1 MRLIAKETKYKCAVI
16 YNDTTVLTKEI
27 SILNY
32 SANMNITIESDLG
45 EKFYYDIGT
54 PTLTCKVNGEERLTG
69 YTYSWGKVDN
79 NGIFSAITNANKN
92 KIVKGFKAAFNDN
105 IV

>member
-1 MRLIAKETKYKCAVI
+1 MQVKKSDSAAKETKYKCAVV

-54 PTLTCKVNGEERLTG
+54 PTLTCKVNGAE
-69 YTYSWGKVDN
+69 KN
-79 NGIFSAITNANKN
+79 NSDYKYQ
-92 KIVKGFKAAFNDN
+92 
-105 IV
+105 